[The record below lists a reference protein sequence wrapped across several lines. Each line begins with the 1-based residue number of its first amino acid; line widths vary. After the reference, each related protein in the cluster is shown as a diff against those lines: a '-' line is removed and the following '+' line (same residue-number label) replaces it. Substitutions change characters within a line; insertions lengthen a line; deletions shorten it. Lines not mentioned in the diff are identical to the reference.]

1 MSGYNLDGYV
11 TVPERIALFYKR
23 YPEGSL
29 QADPPE
35 WAEIEGKR
43 FLIVKAYAYRTP
55 DDQRPG
61 TGQAWE
67 IVPGTTPYTRG
78 SELMNGET
86 SAFGRAI
93 GALGIGVDKSIATVD
108 EINAA
113 KARIT
118 TTSEPT
124 PENDPFYST
133 PTNYTPKQ
141 HQMTDPGGKATER
154 QLGMLRVLL
163 KEAGAESADAGL
175 GMINDHLGTSVT
187 DYSGLTKKQASDMIS
202 HYKGQPNG

>member
-118 TTSEPT
+118 TSSEPT
-124 PENDPFYST
+124 AEDDPFYST
-133 PTNYTPKQ
+133 PTNYTPKRN
-141 HQMTDPGGKATER
+141 QMSDPGGKATDR

-175 GMINDHLGTSVT
+175 GMINDQLGTSVT

-202 HYKGQPNG
+202 HYKGKPNG

>member
-1 MSGYNLDGYV
+1 
-11 TVPERIALFYKR
+11 
-23 YPEGSL
+23 
-29 QADPPE
+29 
-35 WAEIEGKR
+35 
-43 FLIVKAYAYRTP
+43 
-55 DDQRPG
+55 
-61 TGQAWE
+61 
-67 IVPGTTPYTRG
+67 
-78 SELMNGET
+78 MNGET
-86 SAFGRAI
+86 SAWGRAI
-93 GALGIGVDKSIATVD
+93 GALGIGIEKSIATQD
-108 EINAA
+108 EITAA

-202 HYKGQPNG
+202 HYKSQPNG